1 MLAFLTQLT
10 ITSSG
15 ILLLYLLYR
24 AYEVYHPLS
33 IRLFLVGLSISIFA
47 FFLDLIARLIG
58 HITISVSL
66 FRLYGFLAIT
76 AYVFYFAYI
85 EFSLGNT
92 PRLRFY
98 LSVFI
103 IGIAAV
109 IRMLSSIDIE
119 IEGGFITRSGFY
131 YLVNGID
138 LATFFTIFIP
148 IWFLFELLILSLKQ
162 FNLSTKERNKKY
174 LKALSLVISISVF
187 STFIVYCL
195 YNLGVIG
202 VHLKSIVINSA
213 NLIAIIGLII
223 ANYKVPT
230 LTFIASQRTYG
241 IFIFK
246 ESGLLVSHFG
256 NEGLISK
263 YINFLGGI
271 VSALYIATDK
281 VMNIGDLRLIVL
293 EDKKILTRV
302 YRDIIITML
311 VDEPVSI
318 HISVLDSI
326 INELV
331 TMDIPDI
338 ITDDI
343 TKNINERISKYL
355 DPLFP

>member
-1 MLAFLTQLT
+1 MIAFLTQLT
-10 ITSSG
+10 VTLSG

-33 IRLFLVGLSISIFA
+33 IKLFLVGLTISILA

-58 HITISVSL
+58 QIDFAIY
-66 FRLYGFLAIT
+66 FFKIYGFLAIT

-85 EFSLGNT
+85 EFSFGNM

-98 LSVFI
+98 ISVFV

-109 IRMLSSIDIE
+109 IRVISSIDVQLE
-119 IEGGFITRSGFY
+119 EGFITRSGFY
-131 YLVNGID
+131 YIASGID
-138 LATFFTIFIP
+138 IATFFTVFIP
-148 IWFLFELLILSLKQ
+148 IWFLTELLILSLKQ
-162 FNLSTKERNKKY
+162 YRLSTKERNKKY
-174 LKALSLVISISVF
+174 LEALSVIISISVF
-187 STFIVYCL
+187 STLVVYGL
-195 YNLGVIG
+195 YNLGFIG
-202 VHLKSIVINSA
+202 VHLKSIVINLA

-223 ANYKVPT
+223 ANYKIPT

-241 IFIFK
+241 LFIFK
-246 ESGLLVSHFG
+246 ESGLLVSQFG

-263 YINFLGGI
+263 YVNFLGGI

-281 VMNIGDLRLIVL
+281 VMNIGDLRLIEL
-293 EDKKILTRV
+293 KDKKILTRV
-302 YRDIIITML
+302 FRDIIITML

-318 HISVLDSI
+318 HVSVLDNI
-326 INELV
+326 MGELA

-338 ITDDI
+338 ITDDV
-343 TKNINERISKYL
+343 TKDINKRVSKYL